1 MSSEGKTPSDAYV
14 TLANPIAPERRV
26 MRRSMLVSTLENLE
40 RNLRFVDRLTT
51 FEIGRVYLSEKGDG
65 VLPLEERHVTILLAG
80 SRQPK
85 SFYTPASDDAE
96 QFDFYDVKGVAE
108 SLLDRLGFK
117 AETIEFRA
125 KPDAESFGP
134 RCAALYVNGQYAG
147 LVGELHPKVRAAFG
161 LPNLRVCIADLLI
174 DPLVRPAWS
183 FEPMKPISVYMP
195 VIEDFAFEVSEEVT
209 VRRVEEI
216 IRKAGGALL
225 SDVEL
230 FDVYRGQNVQAGNK
244 SLAYRVTY
252 QSQERNLAE
261 KEVEKLRRGIIYNVE
276 RETAGKLRV

>member
-1 MSSEGKTPSDAYV
+1 M
-14 TLANPIAPERRV
+14 
-26 MRRSMLVSTLENLE
+26 
-40 RNLRFVDRLTT
+40 
-51 FEIGRVYLSEKGDG
+51 
-65 VLPLEERHVTILLAG
+65 
-80 SRQPK
+80 
-85 SFYTPASDDAE
+85 
-96 QFDFYDVKGVAE
+96 
-108 SLLDRLGFK
+108 
-117 AETIEFRA
+117 
-125 KPDAESFGP
+125 
-134 RCAALYVNGQYAG
+134 
-147 LVGELHPKVRAAFG
+147 GELHPKVRAAFG

-216 IRKAGGALL
+216 IRKAGGSLL